1 MRQLI
6 ETINEY
12 RADGYTLVGYGAAA
26 KGNTVLNFGNIR
38 LDFIIDDNPLKQGLY
53 TPGTG
58 CAIVGIDELQKYTP
72 EHKLLFVPLAW
83 NFFRE
88 IKNKIQSART
98 NSNDRF
104 VKYFPSVEIHQ

>member
-1 MRQLI
+1 M
-6 ETINEY
+6 
-12 RADGYTLVGYGAAA
+12 
-26 KGNTVLNFGNIR
+26 LNFGNIK

-98 NSNDRF
+98 NLNDRF